1 MWDRLRPGQTGR
13 NKDGGAPAL
22 SKKKLEQWQNSRASS
37 SSPTPPARPQRPT
50 GYSYEIQGG
59 APRRPQRDPSSE
71 LYQTS
76 APAVQA
82 PPPQTQNNR
91 ISSYGRPASSIYSQP
106 SPLAA
111 TFAAQQ
117 LRNEVYADPAEIS
130 PPSSPDDF
138 GPPEQ
143 PNDGDVSPIEE
154 GNLTMENPSARTDA
168 VVRSQIP
175 MMRRERRKN
184 SDAAMHVLHESKS
197 RERLK
202 QRNVADVRWD
212 KYSGEPTSKDSA
224 RGLPSQVPSTQ
235 QYAQGLE
242 SRAPAKDGGN
252 IFGVRLRSTRQPQA
266 PAPIPTAAATP
277 APAAGAGKAPAE
289 PAMTPSRP
297 EWRGASGRTPLV
309 PPVKDTPDVP
319 PLNVPPKSARR
330 ANRDPRD
337 DHRGQGVLS
346 PVSSLGS
353 ETSSPPPAQRATTTR
368 TLSQKPN
375 NGNIAQS
382 SASPVQRVTADA
394 SDLPS
399 QRYPSPALSDD
410 NRPTGTSVPHQPR
423 PAATH
428 PVPSNKPSTST
439 LFPPNEKAIRRK
451 PPGAV
456 GHTPQLSTS
465 SSTYSHQPDLHPSQR
480 PPGGFPEEWTQPP
493 SRFSVTTYGT
503 SATGTPRLSAEE
515 DAPAL
520 PTPPRQYSQ
529 SPTKSLS
536 PSGSS
541 ILDRKRP
548 IVSGYEDK
556 PRARTPS
563 AEPIRINMD
572 SPYYVTSPVPAH
584 PRPSGLHPIPRGNH
598 SRISV
603 ASTESSDK
611 MLPLAPPEESA
622 RDRVSQLNAM
632 LKSLGNRRININQ
645 AIRQMTELMPTDNL
659 LASDAVIAKREAEKR
674 KVEVLR
680 DELADVQREEYELGL
695 KLHRAYKRMDREAEY
710 EPTGLWVRR
719 VTG

>member
-1 MWDRLRPGQTGR
+1 MCTHDR
-13 NKDGGAPAL
+13 
-22 SKKKLEQWQNSRASS
+22 
-37 SSPTPPARPQRPT
+37 
-50 GYSYEIQGG
+50 
-59 APRRPQRDPSSE
+59 
-71 LYQTS
+71 
-76 APAVQA
+76 
-82 PPPQTQNNR
+82 
-91 ISSYGRPASSIYSQP
+91 
-106 SPLAA
+106 
-111 TFAAQQ
+111 
-117 LRNEVYADPAEIS
+117 
-130 PPSSPDDF
+130 
-138 GPPEQ
+138 
-143 PNDGDVSPIEE
+143 PNDGNVSPIE
-154 GNLTMENPSARTDA
+154 GGHLTMENPTTRPDA
-168 VVRSQIP
+168 AARSQIP

-184 SDAAMHVLHESKS
+184 SDAAMHALHESKS

-202 QRNVADVRWD
+202 QRNVDVRWD
-212 KYSGEPTSKDSA
+212 KHTGEPTSKD
-224 RGLPSQVPSTQ
+224 RGGLPSQVPSAQ
-235 QYAQGLE
+235 QYAQGLQ
-242 SRAPAKDGGN
+242 SRAPANDGGN
-252 IFGVRLRSTRQPQA
+252 IFGVRLRSTRQPKA
-266 PAPIPTAAATP
+266 PAPTP
-277 APAAGAGKAPAE
+277 APAPVSAEAPAPVASKTLAE
-289 PAMTPSRP
+289 PAMPPSRP
-297 EWRGASGRTPLV
+297 GWRGASGRTPLV

-330 ANRDPRD
+330 TNRDTRD

-353 ETSSPPPAQRATTTR
+353 ETSSPPPAQRANATNTP
-368 TLSQKPN
+368 SQKPSS
-375 NGNIAQS
+375 GNTAQS
-382 SASPVQRVTADA
+382 SVSPVQRVTVDA
-394 SDLPS
+394 PDHPS

-410 NRPTGTSVPHQPR
+410 NRPRPK

-428 PVPSNKPSTST
+428 PVSSKKPSTST
-439 LFPPNEKAIRRK
+439 LIPPNEKAIRRK
-451 PPGAV
+451 PAGAA
-456 GHTPQLSTS
+456 GHTPELSAS
-465 SSTYSHQPDLHPSQR
+465 SSTYSQQPEIHPSQR

-493 SRFSVTTYGT
+493 SRFSVTTYAT

-515 DAPAL
+515 DTPAL
-520 PTPPRQYSQ
+520 PTPPRQYNQ
-529 SPTKSLS
+529 SPTTSLS

-556 PRARTPS
+556 PKARTPP
-563 AEPIRINMD
+563 AEPIKINMD
-572 SPYYVTSPVPAH
+572 SPYYVTSPVPGQ

-611 MLPLAPPEESA
+611 LLPMAPPEVSA
-622 RDRVSQLNAM
+622 RDRVSYLNAQ

-659 LASDAVIAKREAEKR
+659 LASNAVIAKREAEKR

>member
-1 MWDRLRPGQTGR
+1 MSTMWDRLRPGQTGR

-71 LYQTS
+71 LQTS

-252 IFGVRLRSTRQPQA
+252 IFGAGMARGQWANASST
-266 PAPIPTAAATP
+266 
-277 APAAGAGKAPAE
+277 AGERHA
-289 PAMTPSRP
+289 R
-297 EWRGASGRTPLV
+297 R
-309 PPVKDTPDVP
+309 P